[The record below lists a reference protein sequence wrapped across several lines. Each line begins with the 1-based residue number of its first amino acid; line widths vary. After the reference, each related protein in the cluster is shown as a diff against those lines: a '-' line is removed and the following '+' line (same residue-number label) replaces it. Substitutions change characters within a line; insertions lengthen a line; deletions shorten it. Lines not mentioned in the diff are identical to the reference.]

1 MQTCTNIG
9 SALGLKVD
17 ENKHSTD
24 GESSRLG
31 SAEHSPTGRK
41 LCFDVVSV
49 LIPND
54 PCLRVPFGATRHG
67 RDLPQWAGG

>member
-41 LCFDVVSV
+41 LCFDIISV
-49 LIPND
+49 LI
-54 PCLRVPFGATRHG
+54 F
-67 RDLPQWAGG
+67 Q